1 MKRTLLL
8 LSITLVTLGTLHA
21 QDSTAK
27 KELAGK
33 YKFPDGSV
41 VPEVEVVIDNGVLM
55 MNSSAGTSSLELVKG
70 DTFSIVAFN
79 GTAVFKR
86 NDAKKVIGVHI
97 DAGGYVLDGVKDS
110 STTSKFA
117 IVTMN
122 KKQVVVIVNNTLQ
135 EETYTY
141 ISNREILRNFQRRRV
156 VCLTE

>member
-1 MKRTLLL
+1 MKRTLLVV
-8 LSITLVTLGTLHA
+8 SMVLVTLATLHA

-27 KELAGK
+27 RELVGK
-33 YKFPDGSV
+33 YKFPEGSV
-41 VPEVEVVIDNGVLM
+41 VPEVEVVIDNGALM

-86 NDAKKVIGVHI
+86 NDTKKVIAVHI

-110 STTSKFA
+110 TTTSKYM
-117 IVTMN
+117 IVTMT
-122 KKQVVVIVNNTLQ
+122 KKQAVAGVNNTLQ

-141 ISNREILRNFQRRRV
+141 ISNREILRNLQRRKLV
-156 VCLTE
+156 GLSE

>member
-8 LSITLVTLGTLHA
+8 LSLALVTLVGLHA

-27 KELAGK
+27 KELVGK

-41 VPEVEVVIDNGVLM
+41 VPEVEVVIDNGALM
-55 MNSSAGTSSLELVKG
+55 MNSSAGTSSLEFVKG
-70 DTFSIVAFN
+70 DTFNIVAFN
-79 GTAVFKR
+79 GIAVFKR

-110 STTSKFA
+110 TTASKYA
-117 IVTMN
+117 IVTM
-122 KKQVVVIVNNTLQ
+122 KKNQAVVRANNTIQ

-141 ISNREILRNFQRRRV
+141 TSNREILNNFQRRKV